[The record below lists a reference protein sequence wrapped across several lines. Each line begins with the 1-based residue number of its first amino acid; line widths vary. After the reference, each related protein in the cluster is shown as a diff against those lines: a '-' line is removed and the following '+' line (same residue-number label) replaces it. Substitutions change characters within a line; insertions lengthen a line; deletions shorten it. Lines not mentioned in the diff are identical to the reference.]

1 MGCFNTV
8 WNKAK
13 SKVQSWHKTEFVP
26 SKVRDPIF
34 GNIITM
40 SIAETAAYRI
50 ICQDLR
56 VGLLPSYAPYL
67 LISFVAMFEA
77 LLGPFVAWCGYK
89 TRKRMML
96 GWSIGFILAS
106 FCWFAI
112 PSPVKLTESDFCE
125 NPSVNTNILF
135 AGLSARTAVRMFV
148 TVFVAICFCL
158 ARVATW
164 SHYIAYADDQ
174 DPKRTTVDFGLLVIA
189 RVIPLIFGYKM
200 LSMIV
205 EVSVLLKILIIT
217 LTTLLN
223 IAKIYFVVPTS
234 EHQIETKAPPMED
247 RGFFRSLFRVLCNVL
262 AMSQMLSVALIAA
275 AFWGFGYNEE
285 EIVKTNFDIDTSDAT
300 IIDHHVEFFRYL
312 CAILG
317 VVYIGVKYSTPI
329 RTDYEIPRA
338 LKHISKMTLIAAIM
352 YILIVVVPPCT
363 KGHVAGLENSNV
375 YTHPQ
380 CSLSCGCV
388 PKWNE
393 YNPVCVVDTMS
404 TYLSPCEA
412 GCTGSYTIE
421 NLLVYSNCSCAGLS
435 GQAAPGACSN
445 FNCQT
450 GYNFHMTAYAAIM
463 ILSVLAFQSQGMVIL
478 KSVDPRDKSI
488 AMGMMWSVI
497 AAVSYVCASNIFFSI
512 AWKTCSWYTGDK
524 CQLYEQRFSYIIG
537 FTCAGLVFIALVINF
552 VAIGYLRLKNKRTE
566 DRNEDNGER
575 TDIE

>member
-8 WNKAK
+8 WSKAK
-13 SKVQSWHKTEFVP
+13 SKVQSWHKTEFIP

-50 ICQDLR
+50 IMQDVR

-67 LISFVAMFEA
+67 LISIVAMFEA
-77 LLGPFVAWCGYK
+77 ILGPLVAWCGYK
-89 TRKRMML
+89 TRKRMLL
-96 GWSIGFILAS
+96 GWSFGFILAS
-106 FCWFAI
+106 FCWFTI
-112 PSPVKLTESDFCE
+112 PSPDKLEESEFCE
-125 NPSVNTNILF
+125 YPTVNTYILF
-135 AGLSARTAVRMFV
+135 VGLPARTAVRMVV

-174 DPKRTTVDFGLLVIA
+174 DPNKTTVAFGLLVIA
-189 RVIPLIFGYKM
+189 RVIPFIYGYKM

-205 EVSVLLKILIIT
+205 EVTVLLKILIIT

-234 EHQIETKAPPMED
+234 EQQIEAKAPPMED

-262 AMSQMLSVALIAA
+262 AMSQMLSVALLAA
-275 AFWGFGYNEE
+275 AFWGFGFNEE
-285 EIVKTNFDIDTSDAT
+285 EIVKTNFDINASNAG

-317 VVYIGVKYSTPI
+317 VVYIGVKYSSPI
-329 RTDYEIPRA
+329 RTNYEIPRA

-352 YILIVVVPPCT
+352 YIVIVMVPPCK

-393 YNPVCVVDTMS
+393 YNPVCVVDTMT

-412 GCTGSYTIE
+412 GCTGSFAID
-421 NLLVYSNCSCAGLS
+421 NLMVYSNCSCAGPS
-435 GQAAPGACSN
+435 GRVAPGACSY

-450 GYNFHMTAYAAIM
+450 GYNLHKTAYAAIV

-497 AAVSYVCASNIFFSI
+497 AAVSYVCANNIFLSI

-552 VAIGYLRLKNKRTE
+552 VAIGYLRLKNRRAE
-566 DRNEDNGER
+566 NRNGDNEER
-575 TDIE
+575 TVIE